1 MFTPAERLTAD
12 RESSNQARA
21 LRGWQETL
29 SRHPR
34 ARIYA
39 RLARTRRRSVMDSSV
54 PNKPP
59 AGAAVSI
66 ARPVVPLP
74 GPLQRVSDQV
84 IRRRFR
90 PVA

>member
-29 SRHPR
+29 NRHPR

-54 PNKPP
+54 PNKAPEAP
-59 AGAAVSI
+59 SPL
-66 ARPVVPLP
+66 RVPLSLCRDP
-74 GPLQRVSDQV
+74 ATG
-84 IRRRFR
+84 
-90 PVA
+90 